1 MAKLRSPN
9 GCPWDREQ
17 DHKTLKT
24 YLIEEAYEVIEAIDH
39 EDAEKTREEL
49 GDLLLQVLFHAQ
61 IAREEG
67 TFDINDVIETLI
79 EKLVR
84 RHPHVFGKKRL
95 KTAGAVL
102 TQWHQIKQTEK
113 KEIRSAI
120 DGVPR
125 GLPALQ
131 KAHKVSKKAAR
142 VGFDWKHID
151 EVLAKVDEELCEVK
165 EALQAKDKAH
175 VYEEIGDLLFSIA
188 NLSRFLDLD
197 PEDALRNTIN
207 KFTSRFKLIEKELK
221 RRGKSADNSSLEE
234 MDAIWNAIKRSN
246 AAPHGLLKGAGA
258 GRKRSAPHTTQRA
271 QRKVP

>member
-1 MAKLRSPN
+1 MAGIMKKQKKTPFQKIVEVMARLRGPK

-39 EDAEKTREEL
+39 ENDEKTKEEL
-49 GDLLLQVLFHAQ
+49 GDLLLQVIFHAQ

-67 TFDINDVIETLI
+67 KYDIDDVIETLI

-84 RHPHVFGKKRL
+84 RHPHVFGAKKI
-95 KTAGAVL
+95 KTADAVL
-102 TQWHQIKQTEK
+102 AQWHKIKQTEK
-113 KEIRSAI
+113 KGIRSAI
-120 DGVPR
+120 DGVPK

-151 EVLAKVDEELCEVK
+151 EVLAKVDEELDEVK
-165 EALQAKDKAH
+165 EALKAKDKKH

-207 KFTSRFKLIEKELK
+207 KFTARFKLIEKELK
-221 RRGKSADNSSLEE
+221 RRGRSVNDSSLEE
-234 MDAIWNAIKRSN
+234 MDEIWNKIKRSK
-246 AAPHGLLKGAGA
+246 PHGI
-258 GRKRSAPHTTQRA
+258 PP
-271 QRKVP
+271 V